1 MKLREAQKQIIPS
14 VALRRLVIDFMG
26 LLRDPWWGDPSKNKL
41 SHPLLRTG
49 WSFPNK
55 KRLQTGLSLFLMGKS
70 HGFAAG

>member
-1 MKLREAQKQIIPS
+1 MDIKK
-14 VALRRLVIDFMG
+14 G
-26 LLRDPWWGDPSKNKL
+26 LLCDPWWGDPSKNKL
-41 SHPLLRTG
+41 SHPSLRAG